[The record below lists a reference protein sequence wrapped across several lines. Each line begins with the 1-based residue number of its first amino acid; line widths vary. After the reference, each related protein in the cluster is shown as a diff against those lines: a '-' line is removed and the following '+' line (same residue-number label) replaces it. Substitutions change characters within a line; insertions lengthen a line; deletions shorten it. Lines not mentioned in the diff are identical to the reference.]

1 MRRLALPLAAAAL
14 VALAGIV
21 AITLARPGHVPS
33 RSEQA
38 GALAAELRC
47 PDCAGLSVAE
57 SSSGA
62 AKAIRAEIE
71 RLLADGAS
79 AEQVR
84 AHFVARYGD
93 WILLSPPAPIAWWL
107 PPLVLLAGAAL
118 LAAWLLRGRS
128 AAVTSAP
135 PGAPPGQPEERLEQV
150 RREAESLDA

>member
-14 VALAGIV
+14 VALAGIL

-33 RSEQA
+33 RTEQA
-38 GALAAELRC
+38 ASLAGELRC

-93 WILLSPPAPIAWWL
+93 WILLSPPTPIAWWL
-107 PPLVLLAGAAL
+107 PLLVLLAGVAL
-118 LAAWLLRGRS
+118 LAAWLLRGRPS
-128 AAVTSAP
+128 EVVGVLPDAAPA
-135 PGAPPGQPEERLEQV
+135 QPEARIEQV